1 MTIQL
6 TILGLGQIGSSVGL
20 ALDKHK
26 DSILRVG
33 HDKSREAVNF
43 AKDNDVVDKTALTL
57 SGAVKDADIVLLAL
71 PFHEIR
77 SVLEFIA
84 PDLKEGVL
92 VLDTSPLKGPVI
104 SWVKE
109 FLPEG
114 VNYVGLVPVIKA
126 EYLEE
131 IQHGTETSHEDLF
144 QGNLMAV
151 VTDRT
156 ANEKAVN
163 MAANFVQLLGASPY
177 FIDPAEV
184 DGLMSMTH
192 LLPQVM
198 AAVMLDIS
206 QNAPG
211 WREGRKFAGKAYSQ
225 MTNSF
230 GKDEI
235 PGALAAAMSSNQEN
249 FKRLINDLI
258 QKLVEIRD
266 MELTPDGDALAGSF
280 QDLQQSRDIWLTE
293 RDDSPW
299 IDAQK
304 SKIPPREN
312 VLSRLLG
319 FRGPKPSREDE

>member
-20 ALDKHK
+20 ALGKHK

-33 HDKSREAVNF
+33 HDKSRQAVNY
-43 AKDNDVVDKTALTL
+43 AKENEVVDRTALTL

-71 PFHEIR
+71 PMHEVR

-84 PDLKEGVL
+84 PDLKENVL
-92 VLDTSPLKGPVI
+92 VLDTSPLKAPVI
-104 SWVKE
+104 TWVKE

-114 VNYVGLVPVIKA
+114 TNYVGLVPVIKA

-131 IQHGTETSHEDLF
+131 ISHGTETSHEDLF
-144 QGNLMAV
+144 KGNLMAV
-151 VTDRT
+151 VTDQT
-156 ANEKAVN
+156 ANDKAIN
-163 MAANFVQLLGASPY
+163 MAANFVQLLGAAPY
-177 FIDPAEV
+177 FTDPAEV
-184 DGLMSMTH
+184 DGIMSMTH
-192 LLPQVM
+192 LLPQLL
-198 AAVMLDIS
+198 AAAMLDIS

-235 PGALAAAMSSNQEN
+235 PGALAAAVTYNQEN
-249 FKRLINDLI
+249 LNRLINDI
-258 QKLVEIRD
+258 IRKLVEMRD
-266 MELTPDGDALAGSF
+266 REIAADGEALANSF
-280 QDLQQSRDIWLTE
+280 QTLQQNRDIWLTE

-304 SKIPPREN
+304 SKIPRRES

-319 FRGPKPSREDE
+319 FRGPKPQAEDE